1 MPKSSTKQPPEVN
14 LSRDR
19 DRIRNMFSG
28 ISRRYD
34 FLNHLLSLNRDRSW
48 RKRTALALEI
58 RKEDR
63 ILDACTGTGDLAL
76 ELSGYVDT
84 ESGGHVIGTDFCPEM
99 VAIGERKRLE
109 RDEERC
115 SLLVADT
122 LKLPYANETFDAVT
136 VAFGIRNL
144 CDLEAGL
151 RELRR
156 VLKPG
161 GRIALLEFTPPRG
174 AFLRS
179 LFALYLLPLLPW
191 IGRVF
196 SRSSKGAEAYSYLPA
211 SVMDFP
217 GPERLEELLR
227 QTGFDSVRHRLMTA
241 GIVAL
246 HLGLRGE
253 QPESLPNAGAPAE
266 KCSLVL
272 APDSTADQ
280 DGLSAALQ
288 EQLGMHRSDAM
299 ARARYGGGILAS
311 GEARPRLEQLAAA
324 LEKLGASSSIAET
337 AELENL
343 PRPKRITGLQFSTG
357 KLTAASLGGKNTDI
371 EKADLAGIK
380 VYALLPETSPAKE
393 EEEAGGGGLPASLL
407 SGATDDGRI
416 TNAGDKLA
424 RLLDRL
430 QDPKFNGISFHLTLY
445 GTNPPMALKI
455 NKDEFDYSCLEAD
468 KTGNSLGNFL
478 LLLERLLDW
487 TPATGNAEEARTF
500 LDAPDPEI
508 ILLSG
513 ENEAAGFDRSR
524 LWNMK
529 TDNDKQ
535 ASAKAENPGENETH
549 D

>member
-1 MPKSSTKQPPEVN
+1 
-14 LSRDR
+14 
-19 DRIRNMFSG
+19 MFSG

-76 ELSGYVDT
+76 ELSGYVDK
-84 ESGGHVIGTDFCPEM
+84 ESGGQVIGTDFCPEM

-122 LKLPYANETFDAVT
+122 LNLPYADETFDAVT

-253 QPESLPNAGAPAE
+253 QPESLPNAGAPDE

-272 APDSTADQ
+272 APDSTADH

-337 AELENL
+337 TELENL

-357 KLTAASLGGKNTDI
+357 KLTAASPGGKNTDI
-371 EKADLAGIK
+371 EKTDLAGIK
-380 VYALLPETSPAKE
+380 VYALLPEASPAKE
-393 EEEAGGGGLPASLL
+393 EEEAGGGRLPASLL
-407 SGATDDGRI
+407 SGATGDGRI
-416 TNAGDKLA
+416 TNVGDKLA

-445 GTNPPMALKI
+445 GTNPLMALKI

-535 ASAKAENPGENETH
+535 APERAENPGENETH

>member
-1 MPKSSTKQPPEVN
+1 
-14 LSRDR
+14 
-19 DRIRNMFSG
+19 MFSG

-58 RKEDR
+58 RKKDR
-63 ILDACTGTGDLAL
+63 ILDACTGTADLAL
-76 ELSGYVDT
+76 ELSAYVNK

-109 RDEERC
+109 RNEKRC

-122 LKLPYANETFDAVT
+122 LKLPYADETFDVAT

-156 VLKPG
+156 VLKPD

-191 IGRVF
+191 IGRIF
-196 SRSSKGAEAYSYLPA
+196 SRSSKGSEAYSYLPA

-217 GPERLEELLR
+217 DPERLEELLR
-227 QTGFDSVRHRLMTA
+227 QAGFDSVRHRLMTA

-246 HLGLRGE
+246 HLGLRSE
-253 QPESLPNAGAPAE
+253 QPESLSNAGETAE

-272 APDSTADQ
+272 AAGSAAAHED
-280 DGLSAALQ
+280 LSAALQ

-299 ARARYGGGILAS
+299 ARARYGGGILVS
-311 GEARPRLEQLAAA
+311 GEAHPRLEQLAAA
-324 LEKLGASSSIAET
+324 LERLGVSSSIAET

-343 PRPKRITGLQFSTG
+343 PRPKRITGLEFSAG
-357 KLTAASLGGKNTDI
+357 KLTAASPGGKNTAI
-371 EKADLAGIK
+371 EKAALAGIK
-380 VYALLPETSPAKE
+380 AYALLPEAPPAKE
-393 EEEAGGGGLPASLL
+393 EEEPGGGSLSTSLL
-407 SGATDDGRI
+407 SGPADDGRMPKPG
-416 TNAGDKLA
+416 NKLA
-424 RLLDRL
+424 RLLARL
-430 QDPKFNGISFHLTLY
+430 QDPRFNGISFHLTLY
-445 GTNPPMALKI
+445 GTNPLMALKI
-455 NKDEFDYSCLEAD
+455 SKDEFDYSCLEAD
-468 KTGNSLGNFL
+468 KTGNSLENFL

-487 TPATGNAEEARTF
+487 LPATGSAEKAGAF

-513 ENEAAGFDRSR
+513 ENEAAAFDRSR

-529 TDNDKQ
+529 TDNDEQ
-535 ASAKAENPGENETH
+535 SPEKAENPGQSEAH

>member
-1 MPKSSTKQPPEVN
+1 
-14 LSRDR
+14 
-19 DRIRNMFSG
+19 MFSG

-76 ELSGYVDT
+76 ELSGYVDK

-99 VAIGERKRLE
+99 VVIGERKRLE
-109 RDEERC
+109 RNEERC

-122 LKLPYANETFDAVT
+122 LNLPYADETFDAVT

-156 VLKPG
+156 VLKPD

-174 AFLRS
+174 TFLRG

-217 GPERLEELLR
+217 DPERLEELLR
-227 QTGFDSVRHRLMTA
+227 ETGFDSVRHRLMTA

-246 HLGLRGE
+246 HLGHRSE
-253 QPESLPNAGAPAE
+253 QPESLSNSGASAE

-272 APDSTADQ
+272 APGSA
-280 DGLSAALQ
+280 GAPEALSAALQ

-311 GEARPRLEQLAAA
+311 GESRPGLEQLAGA
-324 LEKLGASSSIAET
+324 LERLGVSSSIAET

-343 PRPKRITGLQFSTG
+343 PRPKRITSLEFSAG
-357 KLTAASLGGKNTDI
+357 KLTAASPGGKNTGI
-371 EKADLAGIK
+371 EKAGLAGIK
-380 VYALLPETSPAKE
+380 AYALLPEAPPAKE
-393 EEEAGGGGLPASLL
+393 EEEPGRGSLSASPLSEPAAGGRMTRPG
-407 SGATDDGRI
+407 
-416 TNAGDKLA
+416 NKLA
-424 RLLDRL
+424 RLLDKL
-430 QDPKFNGISFHLTLY
+430 QDPRFNGISFHLTLY
-445 GTNPPMALKI
+445 GTNPLMALKI
-455 NKDEFDYSCLEAD
+455 NKDEFDYSCLEEN
-468 KTGNSLGNFL
+468 KTGNSLENFL

-487 TPATGNAEEARTF
+487 LPATGSAEEAGAF
-500 LDAPDPEI
+500 LDTPDPEI

-513 ENEAAGFDRSR
+513 EKEAAAFDRSR

-529 TDNDKQ
+529 TDKDKQ
-535 ASAKAENPGENETH
+535 APGRTENPGESEAH

>member
-1 MPKSSTKQPPEVN
+1 
-14 LSRDR
+14 
-19 DRIRNMFSG
+19 MFSG

-58 RKEDR
+58 RKEDK

-76 ELSGYVDT
+76 ELSGYVDK
-84 ESGGHVIGTDFCPEM
+84 ESGGYVIGTDFCPEM

-109 RDEERC
+109 RNEERC

-122 LKLPYANETFDAVT
+122 LKLPYADETFDAVT

-156 VLKPG
+156 VLKPD

-217 GPERLEELLR
+217 DPGKLEELLR
-227 QTGFDSVRHRLMTA
+227 QTGFGSVHHRLMTA

-246 HLGLRGE
+246 HLGLRSE

-272 APDSTADQ
+272 APGSAAAHDD
-280 DGLSAALQ
+280 LSAALR

-299 ARARYGGGILAS
+299 ARARYGGGILTS
-311 GEARPRLEQLAAA
+311 GETRPRLEQLAAA
-324 LEKLGASSSIAET
+324 LDKLGVSSSIAEA

-357 KLTAASLGGKNTDI
+357 KLTAASPGGENTDI
-371 EKADLAGIK
+371 EKAGLAGIK
-380 VYALLPETSPAKE
+380 VYALLPETPPAKE
-393 EEEAGGGGLPASLL
+393 EKEEEPGGNRLSASLL
-407 SGATDDGRI
+407 SRSSDDGRM
-416 TNAGDKLA
+416 TKPGNKLA
-424 RLLDRL
+424 GLLDRL
-430 QDPKFNGISFHLTLY
+430 QDPRFNGISFHLTLY
-445 GTNPPMALKI
+445 GANPLIALKI

-468 KTGNSLGNFL
+468 KTGTSLENFL
-478 LLLERLLDW
+478 LLLERLLAW
-487 TPATGNAEEARTF
+487 LPATGSTEEAEAF
-500 LDAPDPEI
+500 LDAPDPET

-513 ENEAAGFDRSR
+513 ENEAAAFDRSR

-535 ASAKAENPGENETH
+535 ASERAENPGENESH

>member
-1 MPKSSTKQPPEVN
+1 
-14 LSRDR
+14 
-19 DRIRNMFSG
+19 MFSG

-122 LKLPYANETFDAVT
+122 LKLPYADETFDAVT

-217 GPERLEELLR
+217 DPERLEELLR

-272 APDSTADQ
+272 APGSKAAHED
-280 DGLSAALQ
+280 LSAALQ

-357 KLTAASLGGKNTDI
+357 KLTAASPGGKNTAI

-380 VYALLPETSPAKE
+380 AYALLPEAPPAKDE
-393 EEEAGGGGLPASLL
+393 EEPGGGGGLSASLL
-407 SGATDDGRI
+407 SGSTDDGRI
-416 TNAGDKLA
+416 TKAGDKLA

-445 GTNPPMALKI
+445 GTNPLMALKI

-468 KTGNSLGNFL
+468 KTGTSLENFL
-478 LLLERLLDW
+478 LLLEKLLDW
-487 TPATGNAEEARTF
+487 LPATGNTEEARAF

-513 ENEAAGFDRSR
+513 DNEAAAFDLSR

-535 ASAKAENPGENETH
+535 APERAENPGENETH